1 MQSQNICTNFTA
13 QCVIMLIGNQMLK
26 QKENIV
32 SQKDVIFFSR
42 FDILLFPSQDNEN
55 FFVLNYTLKN
65 NPVSSHLS
73 LFPPPLPSLFLLHI
87 HSHLHARIISS
98 IIILS
103 QSDIITYHHPLCQ
116 HHHHPQHKYN
126 MANVEQV
133 VIMITY
139 YYMAIIDF
147 YIISNNYILLYNDC
161 IMYRDYC
168 I

>member
-42 FDILLFPSQDNEN
+42 FDILLFSSQDNEN

-103 QSDIITYHHPLCQ
+103 QSDIITYHPLCQ

-147 YIISNNYILLYNDC
+147 YII
-161 IMYRDYC
+161 
-168 I
+168 